1 MEFMPGFSVID
12 AAAPVTFASRA
23 SRVLTPEFMVWGSV
37 LGGALILL
45 GVAAM
50 ILRRFVLSSPT
61 RTKTHDVLDSVHQLH
76 EDGLLSDEEYR
87 RARRK
92 ALDLPPPE
100 EAGEDEKEPEAD
112 AAET

>member
-12 AAAPVTFASRA
+12 TAAAVTFASRA
-23 SRVLTPEFMVWGSV
+23 SRLLTPEVFVWSAV

-45 GVAAM
+45 GVVAL